1 MDHKP
6 TETKDVT
13 PVNDT
18 LEDLLNNPFSTPTD
32 TLTTSQ
38 QAEID
43 QLQEQQTAARL
54 IDKLPAERQEQAK
67 QLAAK
72 IDANDAQS
80 VISYGSAAQ
89 AKLSEFS
96 QSMLNHV
103 QAQDIGPVGD
113 SLTELMY
120 RLQEANPDE
129 LRAGEGNIFQ
139 RVFGK
144 VKQSIYEVTA
154 KYQKIGAQIDK
165 ISVKLDKEK
174 DGLLKDNL
182 MLEQLYQKN
191 KDYFDALNIYI
202 AAGELKMEELQTTII
217 PEAMKRAE
225 ETGDQMDVQ
234 IANDYTQFLDRLD
247 KRTHDLRLARQITI
261 QQAPQ
266 IRLIQN
272 TNQALAE
279 KIQASIATAIPLWK
293 NQVVIALT
301 LLRQKDAV
309 TAQRQVSE
317 TTNDLLKK
325 NSEML
330 KISAIETA
338 KENERG
344 IVDIETLQT
353 TQNDLIETIQE
364 NIAYPKRRK
373 RKTSSCRSRAW
384 THGRRSETKTVG
396 FNPIDHLSLVTK
408 TNAQQQFI
416 TTVDG
421 RFSYLSSNFSIGVY
435 FSFILLCP

>member
-202 AAGELKMEELQTTII
+202 AAAELKMEELQTTII

-364 NIAYPKRRK
+364 TLRIQKEGKEKRRHAEVELGHMEEDLK
-373 RKTSSCRSRAW
+373 QK
-384 THGRRSETKTVG
+384 
-396 FNPIDHLSLVTK
+396 
-408 TNAQQQFI
+408 
-416 TTVDG
+416 
-421 RFSYLSSNFSIGVY
+421 
-435 FSFILLCP
+435 LLDLTQ

>member
-6 TETKDVT
+6 TETKDIT

-67 QLAAK
+67 QLAVK

-202 AAGELKMEELQTTII
+202 AAGELKMEELQSTII
-217 PEAMKRAE
+217 PEAMKKAE

-364 NIAYPKRRK
+364 TLRIQKEGKEKRRHAEVELGHMEEDLK
-373 RKTSSCRSRAW
+373 QK
-384 THGRRSETKTVG
+384 
-396 FNPIDHLSLVTK
+396 
-408 TNAQQQFI
+408 
-416 TTVDG
+416 
-421 RFSYLSSNFSIGVY
+421 
-435 FSFILLCP
+435 LLDLTQ

>member
-1 MDHKP
+1 MTDEPNK
-6 TETKDVT
+6 TTFETDSLNDLLANPFET
-13 PVNDT
+13 PVDA
-18 LEDLLNNPFSTPTD
+18 
-32 TLTTSQ
+32 LTSSQ
-38 QAEID
+38 QADIDALKKQETAPRLID
-43 QLQEQQTAARL
+43 QLPL
-54 IDKLPAERQEQAK
+54 ERQQQAK
-67 QLAAK
+67 ELADK
-72 IDANDAQS
+72 IDVNNQQAVITYGANAQT
-80 VISYGSAAQ
+80 
-89 AKLSEFS
+89 KLSEFS

-103 QAQDIGPVGD
+103 QAADIGPVGD

-129 LRAGEGNIFQ
+129 LRAGEGNFFQ
-139 RVFGK
+139 RMFGK
-144 VKQSIYEVTA
+144 VKQSIYETTA

-165 ISVKLDKEK
+165 VAVKLTKEK
-174 DGLLKDNL
+174 DGLLQDNL

-191 KDYFDALNIYI
+191 KDYFDALNVYI
-202 AAGELKMEELQTTII
+202 AAGELKVEEMQQTVI
-217 PEAMKRAE
+217 PEALAKAQQ
-225 ETGDQMDVQ
+225 TGDQMDAHIV
-234 IANDYTQFLDRLD
+234 NDYTQFLDRLD
-247 KRTHDLRLARQITI
+247 KRIHDLRLARQITI

-279 KIQASIATAIPLWK
+279 KIQASVATAIPLWK

-317 TTNDLLKK
+317 TTNDLLRK

-344 IVDIETLQT
+344 IVDIETLQQ

-364 NIAYPKRRK
+364 TLRIQREGKEKRQHAELELGVMENDLK
-373 RKTSSCRSRAW
+373 EKLLELTSQR
-384 THGRRSETKTVG
+384 
-396 FNPIDHLSLVTK
+396 ID
-408 TNAQQQFI
+408 
-416 TTVDG
+416 
-421 RFSYLSSNFSIGVY
+421 
-435 FSFILLCP
+435 

>member
-1 MDHKP
+1 MDEQNQPVKP
-6 TETKDVT
+6 VE
-13 PVNDT
+13 NT
-18 LEDLLNNPFSTPTD
+18 LDDLLNNPFSTPVD
-32 TLTTSQ
+32 TLTTTQ
-38 QAEID
+38 QQEINA
-43 QLQEQQTAARL
+43 LKEQDRAPRL
-54 IDKLPAERQEQAK
+54 IDKLPADRQAQARE
-67 QLAAK
+67 LASK
-72 IDANDAQS
+72 IDVQDSQS
-80 VISYGSAAQ
+80 VLSYGTAAQ
-89 AKLSEFS
+89 QKLSEFS

-103 QAQDIGPVGD
+103 QNQELGPVGD
-113 SLTELMY
+113 SLNELMY
-120 RLQEANPDE
+120 RLNEANPEE
-129 LRAGEGNIFQ
+129 LNAEGNIFK

-165 ISVKLDKEK
+165 IGVKLNHEK

-202 AAGELKMEELQTTII
+202 AAGEVKIEELQTTII
-217 PEAMKRAE
+217 PEAMNKAE
-225 ETGDQMDVQ
+225 ASGDQMDVQ
-234 IANDYTQFLDRLD
+234 VVNDYTQFLDRLD

-279 KIQASIATAIPLWK
+279 KIQTSINTAIPLWK

-344 IVDIETLQT
+344 IVDIETLQK
-353 TQNDLIETIQE
+353 TQNDLVETIQE
-364 NIAYPKRRK
+364 TLRIQKEGKEKRR
-373 RKTSSCRSRAW
+373 SA
-384 THGRRSETKTVG
+384 E
-396 FNPIDHLSLVTK
+396 IELVQMEEDLK
-408 TNAQQQFI
+408 NK
-416 TTVDG
+416 
-421 RFSYLSSNFSIGVY
+421 
-435 FSFILLCP
+435 LLELTQ

>member
-96 QSMLNHV
+96 QSMLSHV

-364 NIAYPKRRK
+364 TLRIQKEGKEKRRHAEVELGHMEEDLK
-373 RKTSSCRSRAW
+373 QK
-384 THGRRSETKTVG
+384 
-396 FNPIDHLSLVTK
+396 
-408 TNAQQQFI
+408 
-416 TTVDG
+416 
-421 RFSYLSSNFSIGVY
+421 
-435 FSFILLCP
+435 LLDLTQ

>member
-301 LLRQKDAV
+301 LLRLKDAV

-364 NIAYPKRRK
+364 TLRIQKEGKEKRRHAEVELGHMEEDLK
-373 RKTSSCRSRAW
+373 QK
-384 THGRRSETKTVG
+384 
-396 FNPIDHLSLVTK
+396 
-408 TNAQQQFI
+408 
-416 TTVDG
+416 
-421 RFSYLSSNFSIGVY
+421 
-435 FSFILLCP
+435 LLDLTQ

>member
-1 MDHKP
+1 MENNEK
-6 TETKDVT
+6 ETVSVD
-13 PVNDT
+13 NALD
-18 LEDLLNNPFSTPTD
+18 DLLNNPFSTPID
-32 TLTTSQ
+32 TLTTTQ
-38 QAEID
+38 QSEISALKD
-43 QLQEQQTAARL
+43 QQVATRL
-54 IDKLPAERQEQAK
+54 IDKLPEDRQKQA
-67 QLAAK
+67 QELASK
-72 IDANDAQS
+72 IDIQDTQAVITYGANAQN
-80 VISYGSAAQ
+80 
-89 AKLSEFS
+89 KLSEFS

-113 SLTELMY
+113 SLTDLMY
-120 RLQEANPDE
+120 RLNEANPDE
-129 LRAGEGNIFQ
+129 LRAGEGNIFKKM
-139 RVFGK
+139 FGK
-144 VKQSIYEVTA
+144 VKQSVFEITA

-165 ISVKLDKEK
+165 IAVKLDREKE
-174 DGLLKDNL
+174 GLLKDNL
-182 MLEQLYQKN
+182 MLEQLYNKN

-202 AAGELKMEELQTTII
+202 AAGELKIEELNTAII
-217 PEAMKRAE
+217 PEAMKKAE

-234 IANDYTQFLDRLD
+234 IANDYAQFLDRLD

-279 KIQASIATAIPLWK
+279 KIQASINTAIPLWK

-344 IVDIETLQT
+344 VVDIETLQK
-353 TQNDLIETIQE
+353 TQNDLVETIQE
-364 NIAYPKRRK
+364 TLRIQQEGKEKRRAAEIELSQMEEDLK
-373 RKTSSCRSRAW
+373 NKLLEL
-384 THGRRSETKTVG
+384 TH
-396 FNPIDHLSLVTK
+396 
-408 TNAQQQFI
+408 
-416 TTVDG
+416 
-421 RFSYLSSNFSIGVY
+421 
-435 FSFILLCP
+435 